1 MVCLSTA
8 VLAQNTFT
16 EKEIEEFVE
25 NNPEYCDCDTKKK
38 SVVAA
43 SLLPEN
49 GKVTFM
55 LSGGINYMYG
65 TENTDN
71 TSFQEDYSSWFGEV
85 MLGYRYYGRR
95 ESGGSTLAI
104 FGTAGNTSGK
114 ALQRMV
120 SSSSIDAEL
129 EAERDNYFLNLEAG
143 VVLLQALRV
152 STGIGTQRYYLTEG
166 SRERLSYF
174 STTAGLRIGPEN
186 FKIMPALNLMY
197 GRDLSTTIYRPQLQ
211 IGIQF

>member
-1 MVCLSTA
+1 MICLSTMA
-8 VLAQNTFT
+8 TAQNTFT

-25 NNPEYCDCDTKKK
+25 NNPEYCDCEIEKKP
-38 SVVAA
+38 VVAT

-65 TENTDN
+65 AENADN
-71 TSFQEDYSSWFGEV
+71 ASFREDFSSWFGEV
-85 MLGYRYYGRR
+85 MLGYRYFGKR

-104 FGTAGNTSGK
+104 FGTAGNTSGR

-120 SSSSIDAEL
+120 SSSTIDAEL
-129 EAERDNYFLNLEAG
+129 DAERDNYFLNLEAG
-143 VVLLQALRV
+143 VVLLQALRI
-152 STGIGTQRYYLTEG
+152 STGIGTQRYYLAEG
-166 SRERLSYF
+166 NRARLSYF

-186 FKIMPALNLMY
+186 FKIMPELNLMY
-197 GRDLSTTIYRPQLQ
+197 GRDLATTVYRPQLQ